1 MAIEMFINLK
11 KYVLLK
17 KHGFP
22 LPILVWEPKVKNKC
36 SLLVRSVRKGPS
48 AKSCLLPTKW
58 KEVQFRIGPT
68 TVGPSPRLDVFL

>member
-22 LPILVWEPKVKNKC
+22 IANL
-36 SLLVRSVRKGPS
+36 SLRTESEK
-48 AKSCLLPTKW
+48 
-58 KEVQFRIGPT
+58 
-68 TVGPSPRLDVFL
+68 